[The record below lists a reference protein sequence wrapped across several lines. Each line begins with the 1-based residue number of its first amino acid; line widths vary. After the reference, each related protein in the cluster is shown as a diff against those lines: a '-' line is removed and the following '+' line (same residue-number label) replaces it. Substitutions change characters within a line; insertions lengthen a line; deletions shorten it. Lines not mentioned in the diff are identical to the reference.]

1 MSAPVK
7 YSHQREAIVDYLK
20 STKSHPTAEVVY
32 ENIRLIIPNISLG
45 TVYRNLNQLADC
57 GRILRL
63 CCDGKNVHY
72 DGFTHPHCHFMCE
85 SCGNVSDMDMDFP
98 TDLLNKAKRSK
109 DNNINNV
116 SIVFTG
122 ICNTCKSI
130 E

>member
-1 MSAPVK
+1 MSAPIK

-20 STKSHPTAEVVY
+20 STKAHPTAETVY

-85 SCGNVSDMDMDFP
+85 VCGSVLDMDMDFSSE
-98 TDLLNKAKRSK
+98 LINKAKKSSENTIK
-109 DNNINNV
+109 DV
-116 SIVFTG
+116 SIVFSG
-122 ICNTCKSI
+122 VCEACK
-130 E
+130 